1 VTEALAAIVARKGD
15 EPALIDE
22 RGETTWRELDT
33 RANRLVHALRA
44 ADVGAGDVTAVLC
57 GNRREL
63 FEITLAAGHA
73 GVISVPVN
81 WHWVADEVAYVLAD
95 SGAKALLAEAQFADV
110 ARAAVREAG
119 VEALCVQVGGA
130 TEVPGFA
137 HYDDLVAGQPLDE
150 PDDQT
155 LGGPMF
161 YTSGTTGRP
170 KGVRSSLTQAGGAP
184 AGFLTFAAQ
193 AFAAQLGAPPDGVTL
208 LCGPAYHSAQWAF
221 AVFPLLGGSR
231 IVMRHRFDP
240 AETLELIDRFAVTNL
255 HLVPTQMTR
264 LLRLPD
270 DVRASFS
277 GDSLEIVWHG
287 AAPCPPDVKRRMIEW
302 WGPKLVE
309 YYGGTEGAILST
321 IDSNEW
327 LAHPTSVGKP
337 WSTVEVFVVRDD
349 GSRCDVDEPGTLYVR
364 NLLGVDFEY
373 HGDPEKTEAA
383 HLEPGVFT
391 LGDVGFLDR
400 EGYLHLS
407 DRKIDMVISGGVNIY
422 PAEIEGVLAA
432 HGAVRDCAVFGIPDD
447 EYGEQVKAVVE
458 VEDGV
463 DASDALATELVAH
476 CRAHLAGYKVPRSI
490 DFRDKLPRMETGK
503 LAKRT
508 LRDAYWEGS
517 GRTI

>member
-1 VTEALAAIVARKGD
+1 
-15 EPALIDE
+15 
-22 RGETTWRELDT
+22 
-33 RANRLVHALRA
+33 
-44 ADVGAGDVTAVLC
+44 
-57 GNRREL
+57 
-63 FEITLAAGHA
+63 
-73 GVISVPVN
+73 
-81 WHWVADEVAYVLAD
+81 
-95 SGAKALLAEAQFADV
+95 
-110 ARAAVREAG
+110 
-119 VEALCVQVGGA
+119 
-130 TEVPGFA
+130 
-137 HYDDLVAGQPLDE
+137 
-150 PDDQT
+150 
-155 LGGPMF
+155 
-161 YTSGTTGRP
+161 
-170 KGVRSSLTQAGGAP
+170 
-184 AGFLTFAAQ
+184 
-193 AFAAQLGAPPDGVTL
+193 
-208 LCGPAYHSAQWAF
+208 
-221 AVFPLLGGSR
+221 
-231 IVMRHRFDP
+231 
-240 AETLELIDRFAVTNL
+240 
-255 HLVPTQMTR
+255 
-264 LLRLPD
+264 
-270 DVRASFS
+270 
-277 GDSLEIVWHG
+277 
-287 AAPCPPDVKRRMIEW
+287 MIEW